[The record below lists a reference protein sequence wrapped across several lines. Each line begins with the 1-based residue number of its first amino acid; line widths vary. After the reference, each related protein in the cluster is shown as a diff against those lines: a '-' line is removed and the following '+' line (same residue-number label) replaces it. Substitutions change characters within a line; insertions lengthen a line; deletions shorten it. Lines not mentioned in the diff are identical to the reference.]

1 MSSNAGNNS
10 TNPLLLHLRALL
22 LALQFLTV
30 LPIPLRSTISNE
42 EYGRAVRYFPLAG
55 LLVGL
60 IEACAVLVLQPWLP
74 AGILAAIVLL
84 IGAMLTGGLHLDGL
98 ADTCD
103 GLFVFRTT
111 ERRLEIMRDSR
122 VGSYGV
128 AGLICVLLVQYASL
142 NALLTAHTSAIAILL
157 LAGLLSRWAMTYALV
172 RYPYARGSGAA
183 SGFKQFAGRRDLVV
197 ATLLAAVVALLIA
210 GIWGVGAFF
219 LVWIVMLGLVR
230 WMLSMLPGLTGDTYG
245 AICELSIMVLLI
257 VATIQ
262 LPA

>member
-1 MSSNAGNNS
+1 MSLNADNNS

-30 LPIPLRSTISNE
+30 LPIPLRSTLSNE
-42 EYGRAVRYFPLAG
+42 EYGRAVAYFPLAG

-60 IEACAVLVLQPWLP
+60 IEVAVVILLQPWLP
-74 AGILAAIVLL
+74 ASILAAVVLL
-84 IGAMLTGGLHLDGL
+84 TGAMLTGGLHLDGL

-142 NALLTAHTSAIAILL
+142 NALLAAHTSAIAIIL
-157 LAGLLSRWAMTYALV
+157 LAGLLSRWAMAYALV
-172 RYPYARGSGAA
+172 RYPYARGTGAA
-183 SGFKQFAGRRDLVV
+183 SGFKEYAGGRDLVV
-197 ATLLAAVVALLIA
+197 ATLLAAIAALVIA
-210 GIWGVGAFF
+210 GIWGAGAML

-230 WMLSMLPGLTGDTYG
+230 WMLGMLPGLTGDTYG
-245 AICELSIMVLLI
+245 AICELSVMALLI
-257 VATIQ
+257 VATIH
-262 LPA
+262 LPS